1 MGKLIFWFV
10 VILAVLFIAR
20 LAGARAASKR
30 APRAEPAPDAASQP
44 MVRCAHC
51 GVHLPRAEAVLLG
64 GQTWCSSD
72 HARRGADRG

>member
-20 LAGARAASKR
+20 LAGARAAGKR
-30 APRAEPAPDAASQP
+30 A
-44 MVRCAHC
+44 
-51 GVHLPRAEAVLLG
+51 PRAEAVLLG

>member
-30 APRAEPAPDAASQP
+30 APRAEPPRPAQDAAAPGASGFR
-44 MVRCAHC
+44 VRLR
-51 GVHLPRAEAVLLG
+51 VSVRKTPRAEG
-64 GQTWCSSD
+64 
-72 HARRGADRG
+72 

>member
-1 MGKLIFWFV
+1 MVRLLFWIALIAAAFWLWRKF
-10 VILAVLFIAR
+10 
-20 LAGARAASKR
+20 K
-30 APRAEPAPDAASQP
+30 ASQQSHP
-44 MVRCAHC
+44 EAKLDAPLKMVRCAHC